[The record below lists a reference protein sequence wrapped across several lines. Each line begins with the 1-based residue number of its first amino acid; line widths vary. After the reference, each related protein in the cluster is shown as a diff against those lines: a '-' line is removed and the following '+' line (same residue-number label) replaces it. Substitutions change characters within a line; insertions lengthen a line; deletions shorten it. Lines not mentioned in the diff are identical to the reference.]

1 MRSDLNNVEALDRPK
16 VDPANT
22 REELRLFREVV
33 QQARSEAVPVS
44 TRAVE
49 QASAGEGTGSS
60 AAGYSGAER
69 RLYGE
74 QRLLDRIAEDRRR
87 RYS

>member
-1 MRSDLNNVEALDRPK
+1 MRPDLNNVEALDRAK
-16 VDPANT
+16 VDPGNT

-44 TRAVE
+44 SFAVE
-49 QASAGEGTGSS
+49 RPSAGDGAGGTGS
-60 AAGYSGAER
+60 GYSGPER
-69 RLYGE
+69 RVQDE
-74 QRLLDRIAEDRRR
+74 RRLLDRLNEDRRQ

>member
-33 QQARSEAVPVS
+33 QQVRSDAMPVGPK
-44 TRAVE
+44 AVE
-49 QASAGEGTGSS
+49 QASAGDGTG
-60 AAGYSGAER
+60 ATAGGYSGAER

-74 QRLLDRIAEDRRR
+74 QRLLDRLAEDRRQ